1 MVWLLCPI
9 ISFPV
14 AAAFIK
20 KSETT
25 RLMFKYLGEKTQQE
39 YLIKCITEY
48 YFHLT
53 SIGTLA
59 ISSRI
64 KLSWPHKDPMS
75 LKSISWMKSSV
86 KFNTNPK

>member
-14 AAAFIK
+14 VAAFIK

-25 RLMFKYLGEKTQQE
+25 RLMFKYLGKKTQQE

>member
-1 MVWLLCPI
+1 
-9 ISFPV
+9 V

-25 RLMFKYLGEKTQQE
+25 RLMFKYLGKKTQQE

-64 KLSWPHKDPMS
+64 KLS
-75 LKSISWMKSSV
+75 
-86 KFNTNPK
+86 